1 MITMEGQ
8 KKVNENCIVQIKIM
22 YSDHARAFY
31 SEPFYMGNGKVN
43 SVTFLPSGKLDVE
56 VDIGVVSAKDY
67 KTKQRL
73 PKGRRSDYAEFL
85 EYAIVEELI
94 NLPDAIANLNKFA
107 NLDKESI

>member
-1 MITMEGQ
+1 MGRFRFVDDLTMQRKIARRVMITMEGQ

-43 SVTFLPSGKLDVE
+43 SVTFLPSGKLNVE

-67 KTKQRL
+67 KTK
-73 PKGRRSDYAEFL
+73 
-85 EYAIVEELI
+85 
-94 NLPDAIANLNKFA
+94 
-107 NLDKESI
+107 